1 MAGLDE
7 DLLLDLLASFYD
19 AALAPAEWP
28 RALERL
34 SDALGGVPVHF
45 GVQRLPEGMPW
56 IASVRRDP
64 AYHRLFQERFAP
76 PRTNPVIEAA
86 AAMRV
91 GGLYQRHQFW
101 DDAAY
106 RASEIH
112 HEIVRPQGQEDFA
125 LAMLARASDFVV
137 PFTIYRRLGSGP
149 FADDEAAFLARLL
162 PHLSR
167 CLQIQLR
174 LETAEAQGRELAS
187 TLDRLP
193 LGVILLGPEGQ
204 VVRANAAA
212 DVLLRA
218 GDGLT
223 VRGGR
228 IAAAG
233 RRATERL
240 HRLIASAAAT
250 GAGRG
255 DDPGGTMAL
264 PRRPP
269 GRSLSV
275 LVSPLPEG
283 GMRDRGAVGAAAVM
297 LVRDPDRQEPVSE
310 THLAELYG
318 LTAAEARTAA
328 MLVSGDGPGRI
339 AARLGIGLATVRTH
353 LHRIFDKTGAA
364 RQAELVRLLMA
375 LAPPGG

>member
-45 GVQRLPEGMPW
+45 GVQRLPTGMPW

-64 AYHRLFQERFAP
+64 VYHRIFQERFAP

-91 GGLYQRHQFW
+91 GGLYQRRQFW

-106 RASEIH
+106 HASEIR
-112 HEIVRPQGQEDFA
+112 HEIVRPQGQDDFA
-125 LAMLARASDFVV
+125 LAMLARAADFVV
-137 PFTIYRRLGSGP
+137 PFTIYRRIGSGP
-149 FADDEAAFLARLL
+149 FTDDEAAFLARLL

-167 CLQIQLR
+167 CLQVQLR
-174 LETAEAQGRELAS
+174 LETAEAQGRELVA
-187 TLDRLP
+187 TLDHLP
-193 LGVILLGPEGQ
+193 LAVVLLGADAQ
-204 VVRANAAA
+204 LVRANAAA
-212 DVLLRA
+212 DALLRA
-218 GDGLT
+218 GDGLA

-228 IAAAG
+228 IAATS
-233 RRATERL
+233 RRAAERL
-240 HRLIASAAAT
+240 HRLIASASAT
-250 GAGRG
+250 GAGQG
-255 DDPGGTMAL
+255 DHPGGGMAL

-269 GRSLSV
+269 ARSLSI

-283 GMRDRGAVGAAAVM
+283 GMRDRGVGAAAVM
-297 LVRDPDRQEPVSE
+297 LVRDPDRQQPVSE
-310 THLAELYG
+310 AQLAELYG

-353 LHRIFDKTGAA
+353 LHRIFDKTGAG